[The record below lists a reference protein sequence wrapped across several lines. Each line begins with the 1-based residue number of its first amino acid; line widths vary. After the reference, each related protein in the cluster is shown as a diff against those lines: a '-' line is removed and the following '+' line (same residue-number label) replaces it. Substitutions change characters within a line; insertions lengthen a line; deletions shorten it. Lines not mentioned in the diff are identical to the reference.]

1 PALPAAKPQA
11 SACMRSGRM
20 PINMAALRSSATA
33 RSWLPTVVRVSKRC
47 SAKVSAIAAT
57 PATSCGTGI
66 RMPATLSVPDNETC
80 GSETKTRGEDQKG
93 GEAQQQREPEGRKN
107 RRQHGPAHH
116 MTDEREEDD
125 AAEHE
130 RRKRGGK
137 ADRRRP
143 PAEPHHDEQRH
154 VHAEHDELAMG

>member
-1 PALPAAKPQA
+1 MMSPAYIAPGTLPKPPSVTTTKAVSPNVSPTEGDHGYDIAISAPAMPALPAASPQA

-20 PINMAALRSSATA
+20 PISIAALRSSATA

-80 GSETKTRGEDQKG
+80 GSETKFAEKIQK
-93 GEAQQQREPEGRKN
+93 A
-107 RRQHGPAHH
+107 
-116 MTDEREEDD
+116 
-125 AAEHE
+125 
-130 RRKRGGK
+130 
-137 ADRRRP
+137 
-143 PAEPHHDEQRH
+143 
-154 VHAEHDELAMG
+154 V